1 MAEGTGVIR
10 LRAAA
15 TMPRLG
21 SGRHALR
28 FRNAHRSEMG
38 VYLVNALVPADDR
51 IEITGQRRDF
61 LQHELTI
68 DLRVQHGRQFSR
80 VWSAL
85 AGLLVAVAIGVWSV
99 RRRPESIGRLA
110 NRDSPIAQSK

>member
-38 VYLVNALVPADDR
+38 VYLVNALVPTDDR
-51 IEITGQRRDF
+51 VEIAGQRRDS

-68 DLRVQHGRQFSR
+68 DLRVQHERRFSR

-85 AGLLVAVAIGVWSV
+85 VGWLVAAAIGVWSV
-99 RRRPESIGRLA
+99 RRSELIARSA
-110 NRDSPIAQSK
+110 NRDSRSAITR